1 MSGSATIQTLPRKL
15 LRPIAPVRPGPAR
28 RTTPNTFMAWPV
40 LLMARE
46 LDLGGSE
53 RQMTVIAKTLDRSK
67 FEPFVGCFRP
77 SGLRG
82 SELAAAGIP
91 IVHFP
96 VYSFAS
102 LAAAS
107 GAMDLIRFIRTRK
120 IRLLHTFD
128 YPLTVFAI
136 PIGRL
141 FTRAAVVSS
150 QRSHRELVPRN
161 YRRLMSATDRLA
173 DAIVVNCEFLRRHLE
188 RDERVPVERIRL
200 CSNGIDLDE
209 FRAGECSRPPALSG
223 GALVI
228 GTVCALRPEKG
239 LPTLL
244 EAFACLRATRAG
256 MKLVIVG
263 SGPMHAWLQARAEAL
278 GILNDCVFAPATPEV
293 PPWLRAIDIFVLPSR
308 SEALSNSLMEAM
320 ACGCCAVAS
329 NVGGNPEL
337 VRNGETGLLFEA
349 GDVAGLT
356 AVLRVAI
363 HDESLRRRLREA
375 GMRRIRACF
384 SAQASAQRMGEI
396 YSEVIERDA
405 RAWAH

>member
-1 MSGSATIQTLPRKL
+1 
-15 LRPIAPVRPGPAR
+15 
-28 RTTPNTFMAWPV
+28 
-40 LLMARE
+40 MARE

-53 RQMTVIAKTLDRSK
+53 RQMTVIAKALDRSK

-77 SGLRG
+77 AGLRG

-102 LAAAS
+102 VAAAS
-107 GAMDLIRFIRTRK
+107 GAMDLVRFIRDRK

-141 FTRAAVVSS
+141 FTRAALVSS
-150 QRSHRELVPRN
+150 QRSHRELIPRN
-161 YRRLMSATDRLA
+161 YRKLISATDRLA

-200 CSNGIDLDE
+200 CANGIDLDE
-209 FRAGECSRPPALSG
+209 FRADSRSPPLALPG

-256 MKLVIVG
+256 IKLAIVG
-263 SGPMHAWLQARAEAL
+263 SGPTRASLQARAEAL
-278 GILNDCVFAPATPEV
+278 GILDDCVFVPATAEV
-293 PPWLRAIDIFVLPSR
+293 APWLRTIDIFVLPSR

-337 VRNGETGLLFEA
+337 VRDGETGLLFA
-349 GDVAGLT
+349 PGDVAGLT
-356 AVLRVAI
+356 A
-363 HDESLRRRLREA
+363 RLRMAADDELLRHRLAEA
-375 GMRRIRACF
+375 GMRQIRALF
-384 SAQASAQRMGEI
+384 SAHSSGQRMGEI
-396 YSEVIERDA
+396 YSEVIERDLRVPA
-405 RAWAH
+405 P